1 MTLPRRS
8 FTYAEYLTLPDDERY
23 ELIEGELHLT
33 PAPTNRHQKIS
44 MRLSYRLMQLIEER
58 SLGTLFSGPTD
69 LVLSED
75 TVLQPDLLFIA
86 REREAII
93 GEKSGIF
100 GAPDLV
106 VEILSPST
114 ATRDLVTKK
123 RLYETHGVREYWIID
138 PEQNFIE
145 VYTPQGAGLEI
156 WQRFEPGSTLQSPL
170 LIDLHLDVTYIL
182 AI

>member
-1 MTLPRRS
+1 MSLL
-8 FTYAEYLTLPDDERY
+8 TYIEYLTLSDDARY

-33 PAPTNRHQKIS
+33 PTPPNRHQKSLI
-44 MRLSYRLMQLIEER
+44 RLVARMLPFIEER
-58 SLGTLFSGPTD
+58 DLGTVLMGPVD
-69 LVLSED
+69 LVLAED

-86 REREAII
+86 REREGII

-114 ATRDLVTKK
+114 AKRDLVTKK
-123 RLYETHGVREYWIID
+123 RLYDAHGVREYWIID

-170 LIDLHLDVTYIL
+170 LIDLALDVTYVL
-182 AI
+182 AM